1 MTKKE
6 FHLKAL
12 LNLACNCRALV
23 FVNLHDNECLTQQ
36 SKLWAKCI
44 NVCAEELTAMA
55 EKEIGFDDP
64 EQPP

>member
-6 FHLKAL
+6 FHLRAL

-23 FVNLHDNECLTQQ
+23 FVNLYDNECLKHK
-36 SKLWAKCI
+36 SKLWAERI
-44 NVCAEELTAMA
+44 NVCAKELTAMA
-55 EKEIGFDDP
+55 EKEIGFDEP